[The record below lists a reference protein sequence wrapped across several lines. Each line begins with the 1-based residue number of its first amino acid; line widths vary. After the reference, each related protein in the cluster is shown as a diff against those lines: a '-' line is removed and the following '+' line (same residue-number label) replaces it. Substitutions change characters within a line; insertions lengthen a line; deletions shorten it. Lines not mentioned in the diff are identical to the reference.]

1 MKWLPYI
8 EKSID
13 EEGDSI
19 ILTDNEVSERQSL
32 IWYLLCKKWNG
43 YIKIIC
49 SFITF
54 YMIQ

>member
-32 IWYLLCKKWNG
+32 IWYLFCKKWNG

-54 YMIQ
+54 